1 MNKGLSDSLK
11 AAFPPNEVWGVTPV
25 VRPAGLN
32 PVEIEIIDSNWL
44 AGFVDGEGCF
54 NVKNKEV
61 NKKRYVQLRFVL
73 TQHYRDTYLMQNIA
87 KKLGTGLISVDTTL
101 RSAVYLTISKL
112 SDIIEIVIPLFKE
125 FPLYRRRKKSRLK
138 IFL

>member
-1 MNKGLSDSLK
+1 
-11 AAFPPNEVWGVTPV
+11 
-25 VRPAGLN
+25 
-32 PVEIEIIDSNWL
+32 
-44 AGFVDGEGCF
+44 
-54 NVKNKEV
+54 
-61 NKKRYVQLRFVL
+61 
-73 TQHYRDTYLMQNIA
+73 MQNIA

>member
-1 MNKGLSDSLK
+1 
-11 AAFPPNEVWGVTPV
+11 
-25 VRPAGLN
+25 
-32 PVEIEIIDSNWL
+32 
-44 AGFVDGEGCF
+44 
-54 NVKNKEV
+54 
-61 NKKRYVQLRFVL
+61 L
-73 TQHYRDTYLMQNIA
+73 TQHYRVTYLMQNIA